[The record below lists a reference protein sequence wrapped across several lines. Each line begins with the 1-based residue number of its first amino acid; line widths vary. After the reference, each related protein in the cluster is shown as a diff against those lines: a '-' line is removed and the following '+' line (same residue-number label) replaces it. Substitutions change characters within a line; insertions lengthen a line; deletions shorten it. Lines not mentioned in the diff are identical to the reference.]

1 MRQFALSTRLSDN
14 NITWMLKLELCHI
27 FFLESDSLEGQ
38 QLKSSCYKV
47 GRWLSAKSSQLDFGF
62 FMAKLSNWNSSFSL
76 LPRKHESLIWSQQE
90 LWDLLFV
97 MACRVI
103 DIVLCYIS
111 FLLLVFAFSSYFH
124 QRAKNNE
131 LSEDSELGG
140 RELGGFTI
148 RLILVVFLLIYT
160 QKSYI

>member
-1 MRQFALSTRLSDN
+1 MQ
-14 NITWMLKLELCHI
+14 LELCHI

-124 QRAKNNE
+124 QRANNTE
-131 LSEDSELGG
+131 YTNMDFFE
-140 RELGGFTI
+140 I
-148 RLILVVFLLIYT
+148 RWTTKTWHQTESKIWINHLLWNPSRAFSCLLQLRFAKKIT
-160 QKSYI
+160 